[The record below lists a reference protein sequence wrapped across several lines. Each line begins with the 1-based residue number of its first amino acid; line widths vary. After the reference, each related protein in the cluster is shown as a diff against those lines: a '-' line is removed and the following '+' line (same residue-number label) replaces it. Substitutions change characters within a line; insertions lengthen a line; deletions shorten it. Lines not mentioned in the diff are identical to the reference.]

1 MCGIPVTRKVKG
13 YTTFVGKYLTG
24 RRKRFRPHKVYT
36 VVLIYLSHKTSTK
49 NLNEN

>member
-1 MCGIPVTRKVKG
+1 ML
-13 YTTFVGKYLTG
+13 VGTLEIGPNRTD
-24 RRKRFRPHKVYT
+24 T